1 MAASAGR
8 SSAVVAKPD
17 TTVWAMAVQR
27 HDEEIERRTLE
38 LARLHHDLEVVEV
51 TLEAPTK

>member
-1 MAASAGR
+1 MAASASR